1 MDNPRFV
8 DKETI
13 PLFQDEDYDN
23 YGTPDTSGVE
33 ETSFSKPATTQ
44 ATSTLQLNQN
54 VKRGQLVALYRH
66 LKVRGNLDL
75 IDLDRFMRMTDPK
88 NVATIFEFYNGDRQV
103 PLRKETCEFF
113 AQKASKDKLG
123 GLNTMKKFLVVDKT
137 PSSLEI
143 SFKDATKLKG

>member
-23 YGTPDTSGVE
+23 YGTPDTSGIE

-54 VKRGQLVALYRH
+54 VKRG
-66 LKVRGNLDL
+66 
-75 IDLDRFMRMTDPK
+75 
-88 NVATIFEFYNGDRQV
+88 
-103 PLRKETCEFF
+103 
-113 AQKASKDKLG
+113 
-123 GLNTMKKFLVVDKT
+123 
-137 PSSLEI
+137 
-143 SFKDATKLKG
+143 

>member
-54 VKRGQLVALYRH
+54 IKR
-66 LKVRGNLDL
+66 
-75 IDLDRFMRMTDPK
+75 
-88 NVATIFEFYNGDRQV
+88 
-103 PLRKETCEFF
+103 
-113 AQKASKDKLG
+113 S
-123 GLNTMKKFLVVDKT
+123 
-137 PSSLEI
+137 
-143 SFKDATKLKG
+143 